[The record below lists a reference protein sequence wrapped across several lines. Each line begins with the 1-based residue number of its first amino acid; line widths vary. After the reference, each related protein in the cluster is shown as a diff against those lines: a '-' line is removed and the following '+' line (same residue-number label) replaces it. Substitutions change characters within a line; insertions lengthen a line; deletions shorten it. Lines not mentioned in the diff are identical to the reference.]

1 MKEIFKG
8 KRIYFLSDSGVHHG
22 FNVYDM
28 RSFISRNDEKCYIF
42 NKGLGGNR
50 AAMVKYLYEDE
61 IMAIKPDVV
70 IISYGGNDVSGY
82 LYDSEKPVTA
92 EVLAEREF
100 RDKEHLDNMKE
111 SVLRMKADG
120 IIPVIAS
127 CPGFDEFIGEKEG
140 IETLADNDEKAK
152 HLNSNFYKRQ
162 TMRNLNEKLEIYSK
176 ELEKFA
182 KENDVMFID
191 LFSVFKK
198 ANCENSGLRKED
210 GCHLTED
217 KGHPLL
223 AKTILEFLG
232 YENVPDTFEHDEKND
247 EIFEYEQFERS
258 IQYFKHA
265 LMSPWLGFDTEEK
278 RANRLEELK
287 TRKEHWIKK
296 SVDNYLNHNQEIEKI
311 EQTLSQKVYDY
322 INNK

>member
-1 MKEIFKG
+1 MDFNLTEKLYKIKENG
-8 KRIYFLSDSGVHHG
+8 KYPMHMPGHKRSSKMQKYANELSLPYEFDITEIDG
-22 FNVYDM
+22 YDNLHAPEG
-28 RSFISRNDEKCYIF
+28 ILK
-42 NKGLGGNR
+42 
-50 AAMVKYLYEDE
+50 
-61 IMAIKPDVV
+61 
-70 IISYGGNDVSGY
+70 
-82 LYDSEKPVTA
+82 
-92 EVLAEREF
+92 EREF
-100 RDKEHLDNMKE
+100 RDREHLDNMKE
-111 SVLRMKADG
+111 SVLRLKKDG

-127 CPGFDEFIGEKEG
+127 CPGFDEFIGEKDG
-140 IETLADNDEKAK
+140 IETLTDNDEKAK

-162 TMRNLNEKLEIYSK
+162 TMRNLNEKIGFYSQ

-182 KENDVMFID
+182 KENDIMFID

-198 ANCENSGLRKED
+198 ANYENSGLRKED

-232 YENVPDTFEHDEKND
+232 YENVPDTFEHDELND

-265 LMSPWLGFDTEEK
+265 LMSPWLGLDTEEK
-278 RANRLEELK
+278 RAKRFEELK
-287 TRKEHWIKK
+287 QRQEHWIKR
-296 SVDNYLNHNQEIEKI
+296 SVNDYVNHNHEIVKI